1 MAMTVSDR
9 TGGTRAPRRP
19 GDGNRDSPTAA
30 RASRTTMLGSFLP
43 VFYVLGVMQMFFSI
57 TYLMPIVASLIA
69 ADGTLVDFLDAMA
82 LSFGVGVL
90 LVVAFRRYRS
100 ELRAR
105 DGFLLVALAWVMV
118 AAIATVPLL
127 LAIDGLSFTDA
138 MFETMSGLTTTGATV
153 LTGLEA
159 LQPAINVWR
168 HELNWLGGMG
178 IIVLAVAILPLLG
191 VGGMQLYKAETP
203 GPMKDSK
210 LTPRIADTA
219 KALWL
224 VYAAL
229 TLACVA
235 CLRVAGMNWLDAI
248 CHAFAALALGGFST
262 YDASVGHFDSPAI
275 EMVLTVFMVVA
286 AINFATHFTAW
297 RSRSPR
303 AYRRDA
309 EAMAVVT
316 VLGASILACS
326 VLLWRA
332 GTYPDLLASLRHV
345 TFNLVSIATDCGF
358 ASQDFNQ
365 WPVAVPMWMLF
376 LSCIVASSGST
387 GGGIKMVRTLVL
399 VRQARLDL
407 RRLVHP
413 RLVAPIRIGEMVVG
427 QEIATAVL
435 GFIVLYLATMLGLSF
450 VLMASGL
457 DFVSAFSAIVACM
470 NNMGPGLNVVGP
482 AANYQALTD
491 FQTWICTLAMFIGRL
506 EVLTVVVLFTP
517 SFWKT

>member
-1 MAMTVSDR
+1 MAMTSGAR
-9 TGGTRAPRRP
+9 TSRPHGEGTPQPSAVTRRP
-19 GDGNRDSPTAA
+19 STSML
-30 RASRTTMLGSFLP
+30 SRFLP

-69 ADGTLVDFLDAMA
+69 ADGTLVDFLIAMA
-82 LSFGVGVL
+82 LSFGVGAL
-90 LVVAFRRYRS
+90 LAAVFRRHRS
-100 ELRAR
+100 ELKAR
-105 DGFLLVALAWVMV
+105 DGFLLVALAWIMV

-153 LTGLEA
+153 LTGLET
-159 LQPAINVWR
+159 LPPAINLWR

-229 TLACVA
+229 TLACIA

-275 EMVLTVFMVVA
+275 ELVLTVFMVLA
-286 AINFATHFTAW
+286 AMNFATHFTAW
-297 RSRSPR
+297 RGRSLR

-309 EAMAVVT
+309 EAMAVVA

-326 VLLWRA
+326 TYLWHA
-332 GTYPDLLASLRHV
+332 GTYPDFLASLRHV
-345 TFNLVSIATDCGF
+345 AFNLVSIATDCGF

-365 WPVAVPMWMLF
+365 WPIIVPMWMLF

-387 GGGIKMVRTLVL
+387 GGGIKMVRTLII
-399 VRQARLDL
+399 VRQARLEL
-407 RRLVHP
+407 RRLVHH

-457 DFVSAFSAIVACM
+457 DFVSSFSAIVACM

-491 FQTWICTLAMFIGRL
+491 FQTWACTLAMFVGRL

-517 SFWKT
+517 SFWTL